1 MSETTRLTARR
12 FPARRFPPPWS
23 VRTRTRWALRRR
35 TESIKLLR
43 NQLFGVVLC
52 LVGTNYINSAN
63 AQQTDQQTIVT
74 KAEAALAAKIKCR
87 DFRKNANGT
96 WTSGPNTKIGTNA
109 FPQHTFDNH
118 GVSIGGADLATVLN
132 RKCSVAPLPQN
143 RPPIESSKPTE
154 TSPEPSPSQESPEP
168 NGDDPDSPQPRD
180 QLMRPNLNAAVDSNI
195 HRQQKAAVREPMG

>member
-87 DFRKNANGT
+87 DFRN
-96 WTSGPNTKIGTNA
+96 NA
-109 FPQHTFDNH
+109 FPKHTFDNH